1 MKKILAF
8 VLALCLLFSCTALA
22 SAPITD
28 YTLMEKWDLQMQG
41 SGFKG
46 HLSFNA
52 DGENAF
58 GMDASLWQLLKNLLP
73 ALSAEVNSMPR
84 SGNRDTRVQ
93 LLWNGEKTGHATV
106 LTDGVSTLVKSDIL
120 GEDEYAYQFGKTFDL
135 LGLFAENDSKWPDLK
150 NTLLRILGASDEWK
164 EKAAPLFGAYTSRL
178 ALWMQEYMD
187 VSGESTENGYETH
200 MSCLIPA
207 EDVKVQMKRML
218 SMLYQDGDMLDLLSQ
233 VLTGAEMNA
242 YLNRAN
248 QDIFFIMLDLLPMDG
263 DVEIQRVYDEQGVA
277 LLDKITLPFADV
289 SPYAQLS
296 LTVTNQDNI
305 TTRSFKLICRDGRT
319 TDVALKQMDEGTVTG
334 SVRMDIA
341 AEDGT
346 VGVRA
351 FTFNCAWDKG
361 EETYDLENDK
371 CQHLSDLSVLIKPT
385 EEDTTGLKETTLSVR
400 INVESKSSRRA
411 ATYITVDAAL
421 TDQETGSVLGMLFTC
436 NTASPWTPEMI
447 STWQGDVTKL
457 DDMQEDE
464 LEDLGTLLRM
474 NVEGYFSRLLMQAVP
489 ETVEE

>member
-1 MKKILAF
+1 MKKILICA
-8 VLALCLLFSCTALA
+8 LMLCLLFSCTAQA
-22 SAPITD
+22 AAPITD

-46 HLSFNA
+46 TLSFTA
-52 DGENAF
+52 EGDNAF
-58 GMDASLWQLLKNLLP
+58 GMDASLWQLLKTLLP
-73 ALSAEVNSMPR
+73 NLSAEVSSMPR

-93 LLWNGEKTGHATV
+93 LLWNGEETGNAAV
-106 LTDGVSTLVKSDIL
+106 LTDGINTLVQSTIL

-135 LGLFAENDSKWPDLK
+135 LGLFADSESKWPDLK
-150 NTLLRILGASDEWK
+150 NTLLRILTASDEWK
-164 EKAAPLFGAYTSRL
+164 EKAEPYAGVYTSRL

-207 EDVKVQMKRML
+207 DAVKVQMKRML
-218 SMLYQDGDMLDLLSQ
+218 SMLYQDKDMQELLSQ
-233 VLTGAEMNA
+233 VLTKAEMDT

-289 SPYAQLS
+289 SPYAQVS
-296 LTVTNQDNI
+296 LTVTNQENV
-305 TTRSFKLICRDGRT
+305 TTRSMKVIYRDGRT
-319 TDVALKQMDEGTVTG
+319 TDIAIKQMDEGTVTG
-334 SVRMDIA
+334 SVRMDLETEDATA
-341 AEDGT
+341 A
-346 VGVRA
+346 VRA

-371 CQHLSDLSVLIKPT
+371 CQHLSDLSVLIKPM
-385 EEDTTGLKETTLSVR
+385 EDDTTGLKETTLSVR

-421 TDQETGSVLGMLFTC
+421 TDQETGSVLGMVFTC
-436 NTASPWTPEMI
+436 HTASPWTPEMI
-447 STWQGDVTKL
+447 STWQGDVNVL
-457 DDMQEDE
+457 EDMQEED
-464 LEDLGTLLRM
+464 LKDLGTLLRM
-474 NVEGYFSRLLMQAVP
+474 NVEGYFTRLIMQAMP